1 MNLIPDGPLHPELA
15 ATAAAGGLVL
25 TVLARR
31 WDRGRR
37 GARALSVAWAVAALA
52 LVEVSPID
60 VWRSLSDDARLQV
73 VGATLVGALSGWV
86 LAHDAPRASGTLAA
100 HYQPRTPVELV
111 ERGGL
116 DARIAAL
123 RGARVAAWSTH
134 PPGGAVAAWVEA
146 PADAAGFEAALYD
159 TLRRLDARGADRI
172 LVEAP
177 PAGPAWDAVRDRLGR
192 AAHRDG

>member
-52 LVEVSPID
+52 IVEVSPID
-60 VWRSLSDDARLQV
+60 VWRALSDDARLQV

-86 LAHDAPRASGTLAA
+86 LAHDAPRASGLLLLVSAAVAWATVPDTEWPLAA
-100 HYQPRTPVELV
+100 
-111 ERGGL
+111 G
-116 DARIAAL
+116 AAL
-123 RGARVAAWSTH
+123 LSITIAEIAHGGSRRHAGEFVASGALVGAASAVGSTGDAARVWYPLLVLLVT
-134 PPGGAVAAWVEA
+134 AVAAQ
-146 PADAAGFEAALYD
+146 
-159 TLRRLDARGADRI
+159 
-172 LVEAP
+172 
-177 PAGPAWDAVRDRLGR
+177 AWRSR
-192 AAHRDG
+192 H